1 MLSIETEARITKLL
15 LALAEGEKS
24 IEIIRQIICGK
35 IDFDP
40 LSAFKL
46 LDKKNNNYLT
56 ENDIKFFLK
65 YLFN

>member
-15 LALAEGEKS
+15 LKLAEGEKS
-24 IEIIRQIICGK
+24 IEIIRQIICSK

-46 LDKKNNNYLT
+46 LDKENNNLLSET
-56 ENDIKFFLK
+56 DIKHFLK
-65 YLFN
+65 

>member
-15 LALAEGEKS
+15 LKLAEGEKS
-24 IEIIRQIICGK
+24 IEIIREIICNK

-46 LDKKNNNYLT
+46 LDKDNNNYLT
-56 ENDIKFFLK
+56 EKDIKYFLK
-65 YLFN
+65 